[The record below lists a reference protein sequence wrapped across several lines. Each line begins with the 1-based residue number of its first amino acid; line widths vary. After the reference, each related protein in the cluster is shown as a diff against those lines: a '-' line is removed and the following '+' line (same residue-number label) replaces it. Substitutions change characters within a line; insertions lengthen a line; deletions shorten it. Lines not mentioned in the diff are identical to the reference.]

1 MAPYLATAS
10 IGQFDLRAYEVDG
23 IKYWDA
29 IDPDLINRAASR
41 APVRATR

>member
-10 IGQFDLRAYEVDG
+10 IGEFDLRAYEVDG

-29 IDPDLINRAASR
+29 IDPELLVGAEAAHRRAA
-41 APVRATR
+41 TR